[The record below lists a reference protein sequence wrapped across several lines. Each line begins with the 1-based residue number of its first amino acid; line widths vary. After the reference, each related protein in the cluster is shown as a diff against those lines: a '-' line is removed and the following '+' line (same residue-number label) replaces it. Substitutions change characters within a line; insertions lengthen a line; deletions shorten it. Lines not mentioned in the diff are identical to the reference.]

1 MAMDVDEQEFGLEVQ
16 AGNLSFG
23 IRVVLDESKSLPSTA
38 FSPSVLSIPEPMW
51 CRDPQGRC
59 SIS

>member
-23 IRVVLDESKSLPSTA
+23 IRAVLDSQRPSQVQHSA
-38 FSPSVLSIPEPMW
+38 PVSSPSRSPCGAVI
-51 CRDPQGRC
+51 PQGRC